1 MHFTMAM
8 QTQPPWTPPPSG
20 PCSPSPVGSPSPVT
34 RPPPTEEQWLPLY
47 AEDVHVQDPPFSVMR
62 WLYKR
67 SVA

>member
-1 MHFTMAM
+1 MDAAPLRALFTK
-8 QTQPPWTPPPSG
+8 
-20 PCSPSPVGSPSPVT
+20 PCGVT
-34 RPPPTEEQWLPLY
+34 KPCDAPPPTEEQWLPLY